1 MKLEAEFE
9 EIEET
14 AIFEFGLAIL
24 VYLDNDGNQR
34 YGIKVIGEASVATVV
49 GLMEMTK
56 RKLLEGT

>member
-9 EIEET
+9 EIEDA